1 MNAILL
7 DTHVLLWTLLDD
19 ALLKDKFKAMIR
31 DKNNTIYYSTLSIL
45 EVEIKIMKHPDEMPL
60 TGERLITHCER
71 AGFWR
76 LDLNAKHILELK
88 NLKRKENTP
97 PHRDPFD
104 RLMICQA
111 IVEGMIFMT
120 HDARIA
126 EYVSDSIY
134 KI

>member
-1 MNAILL
+1 MKILL
-7 DTHVLLWTLLDD
+7 DTHLLIWFFGGDEQLQ
-19 ALLKDKFKAMIR
+19 LKARELIADE
-31 DKNNTIYYSTLSIL
+31 KNKIYYSLLSVW
-45 EVEIKIMKHPDEMPL
+45 EVEIKHKVHPDRLSM
-60 TGERLITHCER
+60 TGERFLNHCEKL
-71 AGFWR
+71 GFTQVP
-76 LDLNAKHILELK
+76 LSIEYILEVK
-88 NLKRKENTP
+88 NLVRRKNTP